1 MKVIPAIDIKNGKC
15 VRLMQGDFSKSTIY
29 EISPLNQAKIF
40 ENAGFNLLHIVD
52 LDGAANGLQ
61 SNISIIDSII
71 KSTEM
76 NIQLGGGIRSIDGI
90 NLLLDKGIERVV
102 LGTKIIE
109 DKNFLSK
116 VLTRFNQKNIVF
128 ALDFRISN
136 SIPFLLSRGWQKQT
150 KINLFDFIKQYE
162 IQNILATDITLDGV
176 LKGPNTSVY
185 KKIRNQAPNSN
196 LIGSGG
202 ISSIGDINQLSKIN
216 VQECVVG
223 KAIYEKKINLKDLKN
238 VN

>member
-61 SNISIIDSII
+61 SNIGIIDSII

-90 NLLLDKGIERVV
+90 NLLLDKGIERVI

-162 IQNILATDITLDGV
+162 VQNILATDITLDGV
-176 LKGPNTSVY
+176 LKGPNVSVY
-185 KKIRNQAPNSN
+185 KQIRNQAPNSN

-202 ISSIGDINQLSKIN
+202 ISSIGDINH
-216 VQECVVG
+216 
-223 KAIYEKKINLKDLKN
+223 YEKPMQLVLHRHYILKIHL
-238 VN
+238 

>member
-109 DKNFLSK
+109 DKNFISK

-162 IQNILATDITLDGV
+162 VQNILATDITLDGV

>member
-61 SNISIIDSII
+61 SNITIIDSII

-76 NIQLGGGIRSIDGI
+76 NIQLGGGIRSIDDI
-90 NLLLDKGIERVV
+90 NLFLDKGIERVV

-109 DKNFLSK
+109 DKSFLSE

-150 KINLFDFIKQYE
+150 KINLFDFIKQYKV
-162 IQNILATDITLDGV
+162 QNILATDITLDGV
-176 LKGPNTSVY
+176 LKGPNVSVY
-185 KKIRNQAPNSN
+185 KEIRNQAPNSN

-216 VQECVVG
+216 VKECVVG

>member
-1 MKVIPAIDIKNGKC
+1 MKVIPAIDIKNGNC

-71 KSTEM
+71 KSTEI

-162 IQNILATDITLDGV
+162 VQNILATDITLDGV

-216 VQECVVG
+216 VKECVVG

>member
-162 IQNILATDITLDGV
+162 VQNILATDITLDGV
-176 LKGPNTSVY
+176 LKGPNISVY
-185 KKIRNQAPNSN
+185 EEIRNQAPNLN

-202 ISSIGDINQLSKIN
+202 ISSVGDINQL
-216 VQECVVG
+216 
-223 KAIYEKKINLKDLKN
+223 
-238 VN
+238 

>member
-71 KSTEM
+71 KSTEI

-162 IQNILATDITLDGV
+162 VQNILATDITLDGV
-176 LKGPNTSVY
+176 LKGPNTSLY

>member
-15 VRLMQGDFSKSTIY
+15 VRLMQGDFSRSTIY
-29 EISPLNQAKIF
+29 ETSPLNQAKIF
-40 ENAGFNLLHIVD
+40 ENAGFNLLHIID
-52 LDGAANGLQ
+52 LDGAAYGLQ

-76 NIQLGGGIRSIDGI
+76 NIQLGGGIRSIDDI

-150 KINLFDFIKQYE
+150 KINLFDFIKQYKV
-162 IQNILATDITLDGV
+162 QNILATDITLDGV
-176 LKGPNTSVY
+176 LKGPNVSVY
-185 KKIRNQAPNSN
+185 QKIRNQAPNSN

-202 ISSIGDINQLSKIN
+202 ISSIEDINQLSKIN
-216 VQECVVG
+216 VKECVVG

>member
-61 SNISIIDSII
+61 SNTSIIDSII

-162 IQNILATDITLDGV
+162 VQNILATDITLDGV

>member
-116 VLTRFNQKNIVF
+116 VLNRFNQKNIVF

-162 IQNILATDITLDGV
+162 VQNILATDITLDGV
-176 LKGPNTSVY
+176 LKGPNISVY
-185 KKIRNQAPNSN
+185 EKIRNQAPNSN

>member
-109 DKNFLSK
+109 DKIFLSK
-116 VLTRFNQKNIVF
+116 VLTRFNPKNIVF

-162 IQNILATDITLDGV
+162 VQNILATDITLDGV

-216 VQECVVG
+216 VKECVVG

>member
-29 EISPLNQAKIF
+29 EISPLKQAKIF
-40 ENAGFNLLHIVD
+40 EKAGFNLLHIVD

-116 VLTRFNQKNIVF
+116 VL
-128 ALDFRISN
+128 FRHQRQQPDRAS
-136 SIPFLLSRGWQKQT
+136 
-150 KINLFDFIKQYE
+150 
-162 IQNILATDITLDGV
+162 
-176 LKGPNTSVY
+176 
-185 KKIRNQAPNSN
+185 
-196 LIGSGG
+196 
-202 ISSIGDINQLSKIN
+202 
-216 VQECVVG
+216 
-223 KAIYEKKINLKDLKN
+223 
-238 VN
+238 

>member
-76 NIQLGGGIRSIDGI
+76 NIQLGGGIRSIDDI
-90 NLLLDKGIERVV
+90 NLFLDKGIERVV

-109 DKNFLSK
+109 DKSFLSE

-150 KINLFDFIKQYE
+150 KINLFDFIKQYKV
-162 IQNILATDITLDGV
+162 QNILATDITLDGV
-176 LKGPNTSVY
+176 LKGPNVSVY
-185 KKIRNQAPNSN
+185 KEIRNQAPNSN

-216 VQECVVG
+216 VKECVVG

>member
-76 NIQLGGGIRSIDGI
+76 NIQLGGGIRSIDDI
-90 NLLLDKGIERVV
+90 NLFLDKGIERVV

-109 DKNFLSK
+109 DKSFLSE

-128 ALDFRISN
+128 ALDFRINN

-162 IQNILATDITLDGV
+162 VQNILATDITLDGV
-176 LKGPNTSVY
+176 LKGPNISVY

-216 VQECVVG
+216 VKECVVG

>member
-150 KINLFDFIKQYE
+150 KINLFDFIKQYKV
-162 IQNILATDITLDGV
+162 QNILATDITLDGV
-176 LKGPNTSVY
+176 LKGPNVSVY
-185 KKIRNQAPNSN
+185 KEIRNQAPNSN

-216 VQECVVG
+216 VKECVVG

>member
-15 VRLMQGDFSKSTIY
+15 IRLMQGDFSKSTIY

-128 ALDFRISN
+128 ALDFRNSN

-150 KINLFDFIKQYE
+150 KINLFDFIKQYKV
-162 IQNILATDITLDGV
+162 QNILATDITLDGV

-202 ISSIGDINQLSKIN
+202 ISSIGDINHLSKIN
-216 VQECVVG
+216 VKECVVG

>member
-29 EISPLNQAKIF
+29 EISPLKQAKIF
-40 ENAGFNLLHIVD
+40 EKAGFNLLHIVD

-116 VLTRFNQKNIVF
+116 VLTRFNPRNIVF

-162 IQNILATDITLDGV
+162 VQNILATDITLDGV

-216 VQECVVG
+216 VKECVVG

>member
-1 MKVIPAIDIKNGKC
+1 MK
-15 VRLMQGDFSKSTIY
+15 
-29 EISPLNQAKIF
+29 
-40 ENAGFNLLHIVD
+40 
-52 LDGAANGLQ
+52 
-61 SNISIIDSII
+61 
-71 KSTEM
+71 
-76 NIQLGGGIRSIDGI
+76 IQLGGGIRSIDDI

-109 DKNFLSK
+109 DKNFLSE
-116 VLTRFNQKNIVF
+116 VLTRFNQRNLVF

-150 KINLFDFIKQYE
+150 KINLFDYIKEYKL
-162 IQNILATDITLDGV
+162 QNILATDITLDGV

-216 VQECVVG
+216 VKECVVG

>member
-1 MKVIPAIDIKNGKC
+1 MRVIPAIDIKNGKC
-15 VRLMQGDFSKSTIY
+15 VRLMQGDFSRSTIY

-76 NIQLGGGIRSIDGI
+76 NIQLGGGIRSIDDI
-90 NLLLDKGIERVV
+90 NLFLDKGIERVV

-150 KINLFDFIKQYE
+150 KINLFDFIKQYKV
-162 IQNILATDITLDGV
+162 QNILATDITLDGV
-176 LKGPNTSVY
+176 LKGPNVSVY
-185 KKIRNQAPNSN
+185 KEIRNQAPNSN

-216 VQECVVG
+216 VKECVVG

>member
-29 EISPLNQAKIF
+29 EISPLKQAKIF

-162 IQNILATDITLDGV
+162 VQNILATDITLDGV

-216 VQECVVG
+216 VKECVVG

>member
-1 MKVIPAIDIKNGKC
+1 MKVIPAIDIKNGEC

-29 EISPLNQAKIF
+29 EISPLKQAKIF
-40 ENAGFNLLHIVD
+40 EKAGFNLLHIVD

-71 KSTEM
+71 KSTDM

-162 IQNILATDITLDGV
+162 VQNILATDITLDGV
-176 LKGPNTSVY
+176 LKGPNISVY
-185 KKIRNQAPNSN
+185 EEIRNQAPNSN

-216 VQECVVG
+216 VKECVVG

>member
-76 NIQLGGGIRSIDGI
+76 NIQLGGGIRSIDDI
-90 NLLLDKGIERVV
+90 NLFLDKGIERVV

-109 DKNFLSK
+109 DKSFLSE

-150 KINLFDFIKQYE
+150 KINLFDFIKQYKV
-162 IQNILATDITLDGV
+162 QNILATDITLDGV
-176 LKGPNTSVY
+176 LKGPNVSVY
-185 KKIRNQAPNSN
+185 KEIRNQAPNSN

-202 ISSIGDINQLSKIN
+202 ISSIGDINQLSKID
-216 VQECVVG
+216 VKECIVG

>member
-1 MKVIPAIDIKNGKC
+1 MRVIPAIDIKNGKC
-15 VRLMQGDFSKSTIY
+15 VRLMQGDFSRSTIY

-52 LDGAANGLQ
+52 LDGAANGLL
-61 SNISIIDSII
+61 SNISIIDTII

-116 VLTRFNQKNIVF
+116 VLTRFNPKNIVF

-150 KINLFDFIKQYE
+150 KINLFDFIKQYKV
-162 IQNILATDITLDGV
+162 QNILATDITLDGV
-176 LKGPNTSVY
+176 LKGPNVSVY
-185 KKIRNQAPNSN
+185 QKIRNQAPNSN

-202 ISSIGDINQLSKIN
+202 ISSIEDINQLSTIN
-216 VQECVVG
+216 VKECVVG

>member
-116 VLTRFNQKNIVF
+116 VLTRFNKKNIVF

-162 IQNILATDITLDGV
+162 VQNILATDITLDGV
-176 LKGPNTSVY
+176 LKGPNTGVY

-216 VQECVVG
+216 VKECVVG

>member
-76 NIQLGGGIRSIDGI
+76 NIQLGGGIRSIDDI
-90 NLLLDKGIERVV
+90 NLFLDKGIERVV

-150 KINLFDFIKQYE
+150 KINLFDFIKQYKV
-162 IQNILATDITLDGV
+162 QNILATDITLDGV
-176 LKGPNTSVY
+176 LKGPNVSVY
-185 KKIRNQAPNSN
+185 KEIRNQAPNSN

-216 VQECVVG
+216 VKECVVG

>member
-1 MKVIPAIDIKNGKC
+1 MKVIPAIDIKNGNC

-40 ENAGFNLLHIVD
+40 EHAGFNLLHIVD

-61 SNISIIDSII
+61 SNISTIDSII

-162 IQNILATDITLDGV
+162 VQNILATDITLDGV

>member
-76 NIQLGGGIRSIDGI
+76 KIQLGGGIRSIDGI

-162 IQNILATDITLDGV
+162 VQNILATDITLDGV

>member
-71 KSTEM
+71 NSTEM
-76 NIQLGGGIRSIDGI
+76 KIQLGGGIRSIDGI

-162 IQNILATDITLDGV
+162 VQNILATDITLDGV

-216 VQECVVG
+216 VKECVVG

>member
-71 KSTEM
+71 KSTEI

-162 IQNILATDITLDGV
+162 VQNILATDITLDGV

>member
-1 MKVIPAIDIKNGKC
+1 MRVIPAIDIKNGKC

-76 NIQLGGGIRSIDGI
+76 NIQLGGGIRSIDDI
-90 NLLLDKGIERVV
+90 NLFLDKGIERVV

-150 KINLFDFIKQYE
+150 KINLFDFIKQYKV
-162 IQNILATDITLDGV
+162 QNILATDITLDGV
-176 LKGPNTSVY
+176 LKGPNVSVY
-185 KKIRNQAPNSN
+185 KEIRNQAPNSN

-216 VQECVVG
+216 VKECVVG

>member
-162 IQNILATDITLDGV
+162 VQNILATDITLDGV

>member
-61 SNISIIDSII
+61 SNIGIIDSII

-90 NLLLDKGIERVV
+90 NLLLDKGIERVI

-162 IQNILATDITLDGV
+162 VQNILATDITLDGV
-176 LKGPNTSVY
+176 LKGPNVSVY
-185 KKIRNQAPNSN
+185 KQIRNQAPNSN

-216 VQECVVG
+216 VKECVVG

>member
-1 MKVIPAIDIKNGKC
+1 MKIIPAIDIKNGKC

-29 EISPLNQAKIF
+29 EISPLKQAKIF
-40 ENAGFNLLHIVD
+40 EKAGFNLLHIVD

-162 IQNILATDITLDGV
+162 VQNILATDITLDGV

-216 VQECVVG
+216 VKECVVG

>member
-29 EISPLNQAKIF
+29 EISPLKQAKIF
-40 ENAGFNLLHIVD
+40 EKAGFNLLHIVD

-162 IQNILATDITLDGV
+162 VQNILATDITLDGV

-216 VQECVVG
+216 VKECVVG

>member
-1 MKVIPAIDIKNGKC
+1 MRVIPAIDIKNGKC
-15 VRLMQGDFSKSTIY
+15 VRLMQGDFSRSTIY

-40 ENAGFNLLHIVD
+40 ENAGFSLLHIVD

-61 SNISIIDSII
+61 SNITIIDSII

-76 NIQLGGGIRSIDGI
+76 NIQLGGGIRSIDDI

-102 LGTKIIE
+102 LGTKIME

-150 KINLFDFIKQYE
+150 KINLFDFIKQYKV
-162 IQNILATDITLDGV
+162 QNILATDITLDGV
-176 LKGPNTSVY
+176 LKGPNVSVY
-185 KKIRNQAPNSN
+185 KEIRNQAPNSN

-202 ISSIGDINQLSKIN
+202 ISSIEDINQLSKIN
-216 VQECVVG
+216 VKECVVG

>member
-29 EISPLNQAKIF
+29 EISPLKQAKIF
-40 ENAGFNLLHIVD
+40 EKAGFNLLHIVD

-76 NIQLGGGIRSIDGI
+76 NIQLGGGIRTIDGI

-116 VLTRFNQKNIVF
+116 VLTRFNPRNIVF

-162 IQNILATDITLDGV
+162 VQNILATDITLDGV

-202 ISSIGDINQLSKIN
+202 ISSIGDINQLSEIN
-216 VQECVVG
+216 VKECVVG